1 MTTTDIHD
9 WKGTEFVDEF
19 TDFVLTGTLEAKAI
33 ASKQTGRMVGSVK
46 IRKVSDGFEVYSD
59 RKDFPPTKRGKVRYY
74 TKVYVEEGYPTLPPF
89 DFLMQGFVNI
99 GDGELVKGGVGQ
111 YSARVPSGRRGSGTA
126 ILTQGDKSAVTAYRE
141 RAENRLAVKIP
152 KRLQK

>member
-33 ASKQTGRMVGSVK
+33 ASKQTGRMVNSVK

-59 RKDFPPTKRGKVRYY
+59 RNDFPPTKRGKVRYY
-74 TKVYVEEGYPTLPPF
+74 TKVYVEKGYPTLPAF
-89 DFLMQGFVNI
+89 DFLMQGFLNI

-126 ILTQGDKSAVTAYRE
+126 ILTQGDKSVVTAYRE
-141 RAENRLAVKIP
+141 RAESRLAVKIP

>member
-74 TKVYVEEGYPTLPPF
+74 TKVYVEKGYPTLPPF

>member
-33 ASKQTGRMVGSVK
+33 ASKQTGRMVSSVK

-59 RKDFPPTKRGKVRYY
+59 RNDFPPTKRGKVRYY
-74 TKVYVEEGYPTLPPF
+74 TKVYVEKGYPTLPPF

-111 YSARVPSGRRGSGTA
+111 YSAKHPSGRRGSGTA
-126 ILTQGDKSAVTAYRE
+126 ILTQSDKSAVTAYRE
-141 RAENRLAVKIP
+141 RAESRLAVKIP

>member
-19 TDFVLTGTLEAKAI
+19 TNFVLTGTLEAKAI
-33 ASKQTGRMVGSVK
+33 ASKQTGRMVSSVK

-74 TKVYVEEGYPTLPPF
+74 TKVYVEKGYPTLPAF
-89 DFLMQGFVNI
+89 DFLMQGFLNI

-126 ILTQGDKSAVTAYRE
+126 ILTQGDKSAVTTYRE
-141 RAENRLAVKIP
+141 RAESRLAVKIP

>member
-9 WKGTEFVDEF
+9 WKGTEFVEEF

-33 ASKQTGRMVGSVK
+33 ASRQTGRMVNSVK
-46 IRKVSDGFEVYSD
+46 IRKVRDGFEVYSD
-59 RKDFPPTKRGKVRYY
+59 RNDFPPTKRGKVRYY
-74 TKVYVEEGYPTLPPF
+74 TKVYVEKGYPNYPPF
-89 DFLMQGFVNI
+89 DFLMEGFQNV
-99 GDGELVKGGVGQ
+99 GEGELVKGGVGQ
-111 YSARVPSGRRGSGTA
+111 YSAKVPSGRRGSGTA